1 MIAHTVEELYNLS
14 TEELQRVGRDSNQR
28 TEMCR
33 ELEAFP
39 CVCGE
44 ILEKDRTYDI
54 ECSDCGREYNCFGQM
69 LAPRE
74 QWEESDE
81 DDY

>member
-1 MIAHTVEELYNLS
+1 MAYTIEQIQDMSRDEIARIAQSPSIRSEII
-14 TEELQRVGRDSNQR
+14 RD
-28 TEMCR
+28 TG
-33 ELEAFP
+33 LLP
-39 CVCGE
+39 CVCGNT
-44 ILEKDRTYDI
+44 LEKDGSYDI
-54 ECSDCGREYNCFGQM
+54 ECDECLREYNCFGQM